1 MIKEIHIHRFILSRD
16 ILLIPGEGLNVFS
29 GETGAGKTL
38 ILNAI
43 RFGLGDSTNKE
54 QIYHPSESPHVQITF
69 AIPREMHHNED
80 EFPYTESEWVCE
92 RYLSSSGKNRTKIN
106 GVMVPIKE
114 YKRILKKLISIH
126 GQHDTSHLFSKKN
139 QLQLFDRFFGK
150 EFSEH
155 LSFIQ
160 KNRNLYLHSKEELLA
175 WQESE
180 KERINEIDFITYQIN
195 EIEAAKLNQSEEES
209 LMAERDILAN
219 SQRIIETLSNIQQ
232 LFNEANRQ
240 GFSIEQTFHRCIQLL
255 SSISDYT
262 PNLKQSFESLQ
273 TCSSILKDL
282 LHDWSRERELI
293 ESNYNLQ
300 RLDQVLSRID
310 LIQNLKRKYGNSIAE
325 ISSTQMHLK
334 DKLQNLEQA
343 QNKRDHLSHLLND
356 LEQSLS
362 FHASELSFKRKSLKS
377 KFEEEVSKELAD
389 LGMDKIRFEV
399 SLDMELRDS
408 VSSLPIDQ
416 QNVFLHD
423 NGIDNLS
430 FLISTNPGQAL
441 LPLAKIASGGEL
453 SRIMLAI
460 QSMLG
465 KVDQTPSLVFDEID
479 TGIGGQIAHSIGDK
493 LQSLATNHQLICI
506 THLPQIAAKAHVH
519 FNISKN
525 TTKDHT
531 FIQLNRLNEEERIK
545 EISRMIGGNE
555 DSEISYMHAK
565 EMLNRGKHE

>member
-423 NGIDNLS
+423 NGIDSLS

-555 DSEISYMHAK
+555 DSEISHMHAK

>member
-43 RFGLGDSTNKE
+43 RFGLGDATNKE

-219 SQRIIETLSNIQQ
+219 SQRIIETLSKIQQ

-423 NGIDNLS
+423 NGIDSLS

>member
-255 SSISDYT
+255 SSISEYT

>member
-1 MIKEIHIHRFILSRD
+1 LIKEIHIHRFILSRD
-16 ILLIPGEGLNVFS
+16 ILLVPGEGLNVFS

-43 RFGLGDSTNKE
+43 RFGLGDATNKE
-54 QIYHPSESPHVQITF
+54 QIYHSNESPHVQISFT
-69 AIPREMHHNED
+69 IPHEMHQNED
-80 EFPYTESEWVCE
+80 EFPYTESEWICE

-160 KNRNLYLHSKEELLA
+160 KNRTLYLHSKEELLA

-180 KERINEIDFITYQIN
+180 KERMNEIDFINYQIK
-195 EIEAAKLNQSEEES
+195 EIESAKLSPDEEES

-219 SQRIIETLSNIQQ
+219 SQRIIETLSTIEQ
-232 LFNEANRQ
+232 LFNEANRK
-240 GFSIEQTFHRCIQLL
+240 GFSLEQTFHRSIQLL
-255 SSISDYT
+255 SSISDFT

-282 LHDWSRERELI
+282 LHDWSEERELI
-293 ESNYNLQ
+293 GNNYNLQ
-300 RLDQVLSRID
+300 RLDQVLSRIE

-325 ISSTQMHLK
+325 ISSTQIHLNN
-334 DKLQNLEQA
+334 KLQELEQA
-343 QNKRDHLSHLLND
+343 LSKRDHLCQLVKD

-362 FHASELSFKRKSLKS
+362 FHASELSDKRKALKS
-377 KFEEEVSKELAD
+377 KFEEAVTKELAD

-399 SLDMELRDS
+399 SLDVEPRDS
-408 VSSLPIDQ
+408 VSSLPIKQ

-423 NGIDNLS
+423 NGIDSLS

-453 SRIMLAI
+453 SRVMLAI

-465 KVDQTPSLVFDEID
+465 KADQTPSLVFDEID
-479 TGIGGQIAHSIGDK
+479 TGIGGQIAHNIGDK

-519 FNISKN
+519 FNISKS
-525 TTKDHT
+525 TTNDHT
-531 FIQLNRLNEEERIK
+531 FIQLNRLSEEERIK

-555 DSEISYMHAK
+555 DSEISYMHAR
-565 EMLNRGKHE
+565 EMLNKGKHE

>member
-1 MIKEIHIHRFILSRD
+1 LIKEIHIHRFILSRD

-219 SQRIIETLSNIQQ
+219 SQRIIETLSKIQQ

-423 NGIDNLS
+423 NGIDSLS

>member
-255 SSISDYT
+255 SSISEYT

-423 NGIDNLS
+423 NGIDSLS
-430 FLISTNPGQAL
+430 FLISTIPGQAL

>member
-219 SQRIIETLSNIQQ
+219 SQRIIETLSKIQQ

-423 NGIDNLS
+423 NGIDSLS

>member
-255 SSISDYT
+255 SSISEYT

-389 LGMDKIRFEV
+389 LGMDKIHFEV

-423 NGIDNLS
+423 NGIDSLS

>member
-423 NGIDNLS
+423 NGIDSLS